1 MKAHVTRQTDSKA
14 RATSLQLVDTLG
26 PRVIDRRAVQAVG
39 KATVW
44 VARCVT
50 YLTIC
55 RSSCA
60 PLPVMSSTASR
71 AGNLG
76 LSVFTLPLSMQSFKS
91 QATAKAIFLCTP
103 PDHSCCQWGFSLMQ
117 IIQRLPLLRFSF
129 LPSLSPTPGLSQG
142 SFGNLFKT
150 LKVWYEA
157 QAIPSFSQTFSTLL
171 PHLSSSRGSKAARSL
186 STPCHFLS
194 QCLPLFCTWT

>member
-1 MKAHVTRQTDSKA
+1 MCESSRHKTDWFQGQGHVSPTCGHTGSSGHWQTCCP
-14 RATSLQLVDTLG
+14 G
-26 PRVIDRRAVQAVG
+26 CG
-39 KATVW
+39 EATVR

-76 LSVFTLPLSMQSFKS
+76 RSVFTLPLSMQSFKS
-91 QATAKAIFLCTP
+91 QATAKAVFLCTP
-103 PDHSCCQWGFSLMQ
+103 PYHSSCCQWGFSLMQ

-129 LPSLSPTPGLSQG
+129 LPSLSPQDYLRGHL
-142 SFGNLFKT
+142 
-150 LKVWYEA
+150 V
-157 QAIPSFSQTFSTLL
+157 ISFSK
-171 PHLSSSRGSKAARSL
+171 P
-186 STPCHFLS
+186 
-194 QCLPLFCTWT
+194 